1 MSSSIS
7 GPSTLSLLSRRF
19 TEAATCELLLFV
31 NFPTWAFVLPLY
43 LLSYI
48 TDNPLPLFR
57 SMAGIVRRIRGAILR
72 SFGLRLLATWPFG
85 SFRFYCDLDGVW
97 LIASE
102 FLKGETSGFT
112 SSREEVFLDI
122 GAHYG
127 LVSARLASLHPRSS
141 RVIAIEPHP
150 ANYRVLKSNIEVN
163 QLTNVNAF
171 NFAIADFTGPTHM
184 WAHDGVSTHYKLTN
198 EDRATDPL
206 LEVQCYRLP
215 EVLARLGI
223 DHVDLVKLDIEGLEL
238 KVLQT
243 CFPAMAGMLGKLD
256 VEVHYFGDVAPIRNL
271 LISNGFDVHVK
282 RWGILSQSYRVIAE
296 KTLSVARVDG
306 TTAN

>member
-1 MSSSIS
+1 
-7 GPSTLSLLSRRF
+7 
-19 TEAATCELLLFV
+19 
-31 NFPTWAFVLPLY
+31 
-43 LLSYI
+43 
-48 TDNPLPLFR
+48 
-57 SMAGIVRRIRGAILR
+57 
-72 SFGLRLLATWPFG
+72 
-85 SFRFYCDLDGVW
+85 
-97 LIASE
+97 
-102 FLKGETSGFT
+102 
-112 SSREEVFLDI
+112 
-122 GAHYG
+122 
-127 LVSARLASLHPRSS
+127 
-141 RVIAIEPHP
+141 
-150 ANYRVLKSNIEVN
+150 
-163 QLTNVNAF
+163 
-171 NFAIADFTGPTHM
+171 M

-243 CFPAMAGMLGKLD
+243 CYPAMAGMLGKLD

-306 TTAN
+306 TIAN